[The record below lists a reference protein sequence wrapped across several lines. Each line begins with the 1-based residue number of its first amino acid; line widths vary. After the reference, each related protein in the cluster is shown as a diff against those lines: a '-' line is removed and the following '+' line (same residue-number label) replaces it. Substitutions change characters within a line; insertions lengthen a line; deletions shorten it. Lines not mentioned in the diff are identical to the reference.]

1 MKIQQRA
8 IEKIKP
14 YPGNPRKNAQAV
26 DPVAA
31 SIREFGFRQPIVV
44 DSDGVV
50 IVGHTRLQA
59 AAQLGLATVPV
70 TVASDLTPEQARAY
84 RLADNRTGE
93 NAEWDFAGLAE
104 ELEALGVNG
113 ADLSITGFS
122 EAELAIYLEGMG
134 ETDPEKEWQG
144 MPEFLQKDKTAY
156 KSIVINFPNPQ
167 AVEDFAKTVGQTI
180 TEKTRSIWFPQQEIE
195 RCMDKVY
202 RDES

>member
-8 IEKIKP
+8 IGKIKP

-93 NAEWDFAGLAE
+93 NAEWDQELLGLELDQLAG
-104 ELEALGVNG
+104 VF
-113 ADLSITGFS
+113 DLSLTGFTP
-122 EAELAIYLEGMG
+122 EEIRQMTGLVAPAEFPDMPDGDRAPFQLMTFTLHDTQAEIVRDAIRKARQAEGVQSDDNENSNGNALAYICAAYL
-134 ETDPEKEWQG
+134 
-144 MPEFLQKDKTAY
+144 A
-156 KSIVINFPNPQ
+156 
-167 AVEDFAKTVGQTI
+167 
-180 TEKTRSIWFPQQEIE
+180 
-195 RCMDKVY
+195 
-202 RDES
+202 